1 MIESVEKTVK
11 HIFFLA
17 RHFDRKCIHQVVI
30 ILLLELGVPRN
41 LDGFDYLAKAITIYC
56 ENPTR
61 TNMKGLYQAV
71 VRLYGQEVE
80 DYLVDSSI
88 RNAIRLAWKNRDEDA
103 WALYF
108 PYSIRGRIKK
118 PSNAEF
124 IAGIAWALELWKG
137 CCRRYEKDD
146 REVKI

>member
-1 MIESVEKTVK
+1 MTALTEKTVK

-17 RHFDRKCIHQVVI
+17 RHFDRKSIHQVVI

-61 TNMKGLYQAV
+61 KNMKGLYEAV
-71 VRLYGQEVE
+71 AWLYGQEVE

-88 RNAIRLAWKNRDEDA
+88 RNAIRQAWKNRDEDA
-103 WALYF
+103 WELYF
-108 PYSIRGRIKK
+108 PYSIRGKVKK

-137 CCRRYEKDD
+137 CCRTYEKDD
-146 REVKI
+146 REVMI